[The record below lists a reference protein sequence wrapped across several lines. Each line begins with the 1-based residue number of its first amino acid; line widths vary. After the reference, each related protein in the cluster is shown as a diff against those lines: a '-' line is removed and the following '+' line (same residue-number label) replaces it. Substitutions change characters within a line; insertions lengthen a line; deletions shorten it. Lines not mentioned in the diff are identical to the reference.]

1 MVKESWMQLLL
12 YAVICTAVIGPG
24 ATLIA
29 GWAWREEVLA
39 SKRHWAAVTQ
49 AG

>member
-1 MVKESWMQLLL
+1 MWQLARQPL
-12 YAVICTAVIGPG
+12 APG
-24 ATLIA
+24 ATLVA

-39 SKRHWAAVTQ
+39 SKRHWAAVTK